1 MPADIKIQITKDDF
15 RDIRDHLK
23 QLSERDRNRISDAI
37 ITRDLQSLNKED
49 RDGLKI
55 IAIFAKI
62 TDQIRDRRLIMETL
76 KLDANDIEYLIDT
89 IAPPDCFLSLFNSIT
104 AIPEDTDTP
113 PPEAIPA
120 PDANAAEQLDL
131 FPELPPDTPDTLT
144 VNYNERRTNDEK
156 TYISL
161 SKVAQKINQVLNR
174 ELTPIRISAPTAKK
188 EMLISV
194 FLNDRTLP
202 DSVKPITPISFF
214 DRIVED
220 AIGNLFEQGLT
231 KITPDMVY
239 RQINGQS
246 SEKTV
251 AKSAAQKV
259 DRSIKRLAHTW
270 ITLDYTEQLK
280 AKIGDVKQAKIGDVI
295 LPAKNVYIQFA
306 NGTVKAG
313 WLIKELPQIYKYS
326 KQIKQIATIPTA
338 ILDTT
343 QAARSTDEI
352 TTAKY
357 YLIAQIER
365 IRRKPDQKK
374 ILFDSL
380 FEAIGDTTAL
390 DNRVIKKRRIDA
402 ITAILEQF
410 KTQNYIADYKITKQ
424 RGGKIDGVMIE
435 VSSART

>member
-37 ITRDLQSLNKED
+37 ITRDLQALNKED

-62 TDQIRDRRLIMETL
+62 TDKIQDRRLIMETL
-76 KLDANDIEYLIDT
+76 KLDANDIEYLIDA
-89 IAPPDCFLSLFNSIT
+89 IAPPDGFLSLFNSIT
-104 AIPEDTDTP
+104 IPEDTDTP

-156 TYISL
+156 TYISI
-161 SKVAQKINQVLNR
+161 SKVAQKIAQVINK
-174 ELTPIRISAPTAKK
+174 EITPIRVSAPTAKK
-188 EMLISV
+188 EMSISV
-194 FLNDRTLP
+194 LLYDQTLP

-270 ITLDYTEQLK
+270 ITLDYTEQMK
-280 AKIGDVKQAKIGDVI
+280 AKNGDVKQAKIGDVI

-306 NGTVKAG
+306 NGTVKSG
-313 WLIKELPQIYKYS
+313 WLVKELPQIYKYS

-390 DNRVIKKRRIDA
+390 DNREIKRRRIVA
-402 ITAILEQF
+402 ITAILEKF
-410 KTQNYIADYKITKQ
+410 KAQNYIADYKITKQ

-435 VSSART
+435 VSPERT

>member
-15 RDIRDHLK
+15 REIRDHLK

-37 ITRDLQSLNKED
+37 ITRDLQALNKED

-76 KLDANDIEYLIDT
+76 KLDANDIEYLIDA
-89 IAPPDCFLSLFNSIT
+89 IAPPDGFLSLFNSIT
-104 AIPEDTDTP
+104 IPEDTDTP

-120 PDANAAEQLDL
+120 PDATAAEQLDL
-131 FPELPPDTPDTLT
+131 FPDLPPDTPDTLT

-156 TYISL
+156 TYISI
-161 SKVAQKINQVLNR
+161 SKLTQVITQVIQKEI
-174 ELTPIRISAPTAKK
+174 TPIRVSAPTAKK

-194 FLNDRTLP
+194 LLNDHTLP

-270 ITLDYTEQLK
+270 ITLDYTEQMK
-280 AKIGDVKQAKIGDVI
+280 AKNSDVKQAKIGDVI

-306 NGTVKAG
+306 NGTVKSG
-313 WLIKELPQIYKYS
+313 WFVKELPQIYKYS

-338 ILDTT
+338 ILYTS

-352 TTAKY
+352 ITAKY
-357 YLIAQIER
+357 YLIVQIER

-390 DNRVIKKRRIDA
+390 NQREIKRRRIVA
-402 ITAILEQF
+402 ITAILEKF
-410 KTQNYIADYKITKQ
+410 KAQNYIADYKITKQ

-435 VSSART
+435 VSPERT